1 MYTSETAG
9 GREHRAHF
17 RFQLRKRVRIN
28 ASGFI
33 CVDTLIDVSVE
44 EVPLNSLR
52 SLKVVTSSTLI

>member
-9 GREHRAHF
+9 GWEHRTHF

-33 CVDTLIDVSVE
+33 CADTLIDVSVE
-44 EVPLNSLR
+44 EVPLN
-52 SLKVVTSSTLI
+52 